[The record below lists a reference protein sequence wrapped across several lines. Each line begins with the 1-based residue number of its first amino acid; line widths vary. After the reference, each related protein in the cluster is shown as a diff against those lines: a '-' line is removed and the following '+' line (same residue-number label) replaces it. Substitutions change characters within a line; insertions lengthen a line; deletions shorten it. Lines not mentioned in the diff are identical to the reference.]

1 MPHLDSTLQ
10 RLASLPV
17 PEDLRL
23 IDDAVIA
30 RVVAPGGGYTVG
42 GGTIGAAAALALLLG
57 VGSGSLTTA
66 QPAQARTISPFA
78 PDNPLAPSTLLDVHP

>member
-1 MPHLDSTLQ
+1 MDLETSLK
-10 RLASLPV
+10 RLSRQPLPA
-17 PEDLRL
+17 ELGL

-30 RVVAPGGGYTVG
+30 RIAAPVRAYSVG

-57 VGSGSLTTA
+57 VGGGSIVTA
-66 QPAQARTISPFA
+66 QPVQANTISPFA